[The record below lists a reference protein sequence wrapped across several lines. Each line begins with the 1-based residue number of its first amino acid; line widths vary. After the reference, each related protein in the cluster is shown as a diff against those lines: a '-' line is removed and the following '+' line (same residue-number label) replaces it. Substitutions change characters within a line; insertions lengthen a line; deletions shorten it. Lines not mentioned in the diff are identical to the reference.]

1 MTNKTL
7 SDPEPKTGLRT
18 PDSGPR
24 TFKIAIVG
32 LGGHG
37 GSIQRSAEAC
47 DAIEVA
53 IVCDTNREEV
63 EKSVRRFNCAGVTD
77 YAEVLRF
84 DGLDAVVLVTPNHL
98 HLEQTLAAFDRG
110 LNVFVEKPIANN
122 VDDGVAMLQAA
133 RDAGLKFV
141 VGHNMRYSRA
151 YWRMRELVSEGKL
164 GDIISTEIHFSAD
177 NTRWMPKSAWR
188 LRPDLCPLLPVMQ
201 LGIHGIDLVQ
211 SLIGPIDEVTAMA
224 GSYTTEPGV
233 IDGLVAAVRFAN
245 GRLGTIVSNYCT
257 QVAFDFRLSGT
268 EGTIFSTP
276 HRGWFRKSTDTTSQC
291 EGPKERFDFRAY
303 DGESYLLQMEAFA
316 EVLAGSRFS
325 GASAE
330 DAISALAVVEALHQ
344 SVEAGRPVRVAP
356 VREMV

>member
-1 MTNKTL
+1 MIIRPNGSTDMDKT
-7 SDPEPKTGLRT
+7 TY
-18 PDSGPR
+18 
-24 TFKIAIVG
+24 KIGIVG

-53 IVCDTNREEV
+53 IVCDTNPEEV
-63 EKSVRRFNCAGVTD
+63 QKSTRRFGCEGVTD
-77 YAEVLRF
+77 YAELLRF
-84 DGLDAVVLVTPNHL
+84 GGLDAVVLVTPNHL
-98 HLEQTLAAFDRG
+98 HLEQALAAFDLG

-122 VDDGVAMLQAA
+122 VEDGVAILRAA
-133 RDAGLKFV
+133 RSAGVKLV

-151 YWRMRELVSEGKL
+151 YWRMRELVRDGKL

-211 SLIGPIDEVTAMA
+211 SLLGPMVEVSAMA

-233 IDGLVAAVRFAN
+233 IDGLVAAVRFSN
-245 GRLGTIVSNYCT
+245 GRLGTLVSNYCT

-268 EGTIFSTP
+268 EATIYTTP
-276 HRGWFRKSTDTTSQC
+276 HRGFYRKNVDATSQG
-291 EGPKERFDFRAY
+291 EGPKEKFDFRAY

-316 EVLAGSRFS
+316 DVLKGGEFT
-325 GASAE
+325 GATVE
-330 DAISALAVVEALHQ
+330 DAISALAVVEALHE
-344 SVEAGRPVRVAP
+344 SVKSGGPVPVAAISEL
-356 VREMV
+356 V